1 MKKTNKKISKF
12 LKISLILCMI
22 FSQLASPIKTLAD
35 ELVPS
40 YELKMELDT
49 VNSSFVLTSVGAEL
63 VDGDNYILEIN
74 RSFEYAD
81 GKTNESE
88 NVTSYALVSEDEL
101 TAGYNILRDT
111 FSYNGVSYVYANV
124 YEIIDKTIDFTGY
137 GNDDYQ
143 TLLEDTEKV
152 TNIMD
157 TSFED
162 VVSYN
167 DTSLTMEV
175 VGDGVLCDATD
186 VNKCSV
192 TNNVVEIKYTTENGN
207 LNPNE
212 KYHTVLMVNGVT
224 SDLITEDLSVTSGS
238 VSLDFSKM
246 LPGVYTIEYEVRDKS
261 NVEVIS
267 NYVEITYT
275 NEGVTDRVD
284 FIKNSEVNDE
294 LFYSYTIL
302 NDTEK
307 EELGSSYSY
316 LDNPLAVIFDS
327 VVSEKISDIHT
338 SYNLLEED
346 NRYHVVSS
354 EYFYGAFNENS
365 DSYKVSD
372 VKSKLSNLLPY
383 TTVSVVDANGSV
395 VSNNEFIQ
403 NGMKLVV
410 TILGEKVEYDF
421 LVFSDVDGGYVE
433 TSDLSK
439 LIDKVLNGDLSYYDS
454 LNLDMDGN
462 EKIDIIDISLLGFNI
477 YTHEYN
483 LPVTLVEGEIT
494 TVIGNSDEEL
504 RVGDSFEVL
513 VSFDGFVD
521 DDTVESYINAIEGYV
536 NYDTDALKLESVEC
550 LDELFVGNYVNN
562 RFIYAS
568 DETFAENDETFIV
581 LTFVA
586 LTEGTH
592 KVSVSD
598 VSLVADGYVLTS
610 NDSNELELTVERAL
624 HTDASIKS
632 LHSNVGRFNKKFD
645 SNDLEYTLYVDSSVN
660 KVTLNGE
667 LNDSYAKTDGFKT
680 YSLTGDTTYINLNV
694 TAENGSVS
702 VYKVKVVKVYKS
714 SNNNLSEL
722 KIEGYDIEFNKN
734 TLEYEITV
742 GSDVDSLD
750 ITALVE
756 DSNAW
761 VKIEGNDNFKEGKN
775 EVRITV
781 YAENGSSRTYK
792 LLVNKKANESV
803 IVDEEDKDSNINTEK
818 VVIIILIILVVVGLL
833 YLIFKKDDEDDIRI
847 EQVKPRNIN
856 DLKKS
861 DLDSDKN
868 DLKKENS
875 EDKHK
880 KNNNKKKK

>member
-1 MKKTNKKISKF
+1 MKKANKKISKL

-22 FSQLASPIKTLAD
+22 FSQLANPIKILAD

-40 YELKMELDT
+40 YELSMELDT
-49 VNSSFVLTSVGAEL
+49 VNGSFILKNIGAEL
-63 VDGDNYILEIN
+63 VDGDDYILEIN
-74 RSFEYAD
+74 RSFEYSD
-81 GKTNESE
+81 GTTNESE
-88 NVTSYALVSEDEL
+88 NVTSYTLVSEDEL
-101 TAGYNILRDT
+101 NAGYSILRET

-124 YEIIDKTIDFTGY
+124 YEIIDKTIDFIGY

-152 TNIMD
+152 TNIMY

-175 VGDGVLCDATD
+175 VGEGVLCDATD

-192 TNNVVEIKYTTENGN
+192 TNNVVEIKYTTEKGN

-212 KYHTVLMVNGVT
+212 KYHTVLIVNGVV
-224 SDLITEDLSVTSGS
+224 SDLLTEDLDVTNGS

-267 NYVEITYT
+267 NYVELTYA
-275 NEGVTDRVD
+275 NESVTDRVD
-284 FIKNSEVNDE
+284 FVKNSVVSDE

-302 NDTEK
+302 NEIEK
-307 EELGSSYSY
+307 QELGSLYSY

-327 VVSEKISDIHT
+327 VVEEEVADIHT

-346 NRYHVVSS
+346 VRYHVISS
-354 EYFYGAFNENS
+354 EYLFGAYDEDS

-372 VKSKLSNLLPY
+372 VKNKLTGLLPY
-383 TTVSVVDANGSV
+383 TTVSVVDENGSV

-410 TILGEKVEYDF
+410 TILGEKIEYDF
-421 LVFSDVDGGYVE
+421 LVFGDVDGGYVE

-439 LIDKVLNGDLSYYDS
+439 LIDKVLSDELSFYDS
-454 LNLDMDGN
+454 LNLDLDGS
-462 EKIDIIDISLLGFNI
+462 EEIDIVDISLLGFNI
-477 YTHEYN
+477 YTQEYN
-483 LPVTLVEGEIT
+483 LPVSSVEGEISMIIENT
-494 TVIGNSDEEL
+494 DKEL

-513 VSFDGFVD
+513 VSLDGFVED
-521 DDTVESYINAIEGYV
+521 ENVDSYINAVEGYV
-536 NYDTDALKLESVEC
+536 NYDTDALKLESAEC
-550 LDELFVGNYVNN
+550 LDELFVGDYINN

-568 DETFAENDETFIV
+568 YETFATNNETFIV
-581 LTFVA
+581 LKFTA

-592 KVSVSD
+592 KVFVSD
-598 VSLVADGYVLTS
+598 VSLVGDGYVLVS
-610 NDSNELELTVERAL
+610 NDSNELELTIKRAL
-624 HTDASIKS
+624 HTDATIKS
-632 LHSNVGRFNKKFD
+632 LYSNVGKFNKNFD
-645 SNDLEYTLYVDSSVN
+645 ANDFEYTLYVDSSFKN
-660 KVTLNGE
+660 VTLSGE
-667 LNDSYAKTDGFKT
+667 LNDEYATTDGFKT
-680 YSLTGDTTYINLNV
+680 YSLTGDTTYVNLNV
-694 TAENGSVS
+694 TAEDGSVN
-702 VYKVKVVKVYKS
+702 VYKVRVIKVYKS

-722 KIEGYDIEFNKN
+722 KIEGYDIKFNKD

-742 GSDVDSLD
+742 DSDVDSLD

-756 DSNAW
+756 DSSAW

-775 EVRITV
+775 EVKITV
-781 YAENGSSRTYK
+781 YAENGSSKTYK
-792 LLVNKKANESV
+792 LLVNKKAEGKV
-803 IVDEEDKDSNINTEK
+803 LVDEEEKNSNVNTEK
-818 VVIIILIILVVVGLL
+818 IVIIILIILVVVGLL
-833 YLIFKKDDEDDIRI
+833 YLIFKKDDEEDIRI
-847 EQVKPRNIN
+847 EQVKPRNN
-856 DLKKS
+856 DESKKV
-861 DLDSDKN
+861 DSNKN

-875 EDKHK
+875 EDNHK
-880 KNNNKKKK
+880 RNNNKKKK

>member
-35 ELVPS
+35 ELVPG

-49 VNSSFVLTSVGAEL
+49 VNGNFVLKSVGADL

-88 NVTSYALVSEDEL
+88 NVTSYALVTEDEL
-101 TAGYNILRDT
+101 IAGYSILRDT

-175 VGDGVLCDATD
+175 VGAGVLCDATD

-192 TNNVVEIKYTTENGN
+192 TNSVVEIKYTTEKGN

-212 KYHTVLMVNGVT
+212 KYHTVLKVNSVVT
-224 SDLITEDLSVTSGS
+224 DLITEDLGVTNGS

-267 NYVEITYT
+267 NYVELTYS
-275 NEGVTDRVD
+275 NEEVTDKVD
-284 FIKNSEVNDE
+284 FVKNSLVSDE

-302 NDTEK
+302 NDIEK
-307 EELGSSYSY
+307 QELGTSYSY
-316 LDNPLAVIFDS
+316 LDNPLAFVFDS
-327 VVSEKISDIHT
+327 VVEQKGIDIHT
-338 SYNLLEED
+338 SYNLVEED
-346 NRYHVVSS
+346 VRYHVVSS
-354 EYFYGAFNENS
+354 EYLFGAYDEDS

-372 VKSKLSNLLPY
+372 VKNKLNSLLPY
-383 TTVSVVDANGSV
+383 TTVSVVDENGSV

-433 TSDLSK
+433 TSDLYK
-439 LIDKVLNGDLSYYDS
+439 LIDKLLNDELSYYDS
-454 LNLDMDGN
+454 LNLDLDGN
-462 EKIDIIDISLLGFNI
+462 EEIDMVDISLLGFNI
-477 YTHEYN
+477 YAQEYN
-483 LPVTLVEGEIT
+483 LPVSSIEGEISMIIENT
-494 TVIGNSDEEL
+494 DKEL

-513 VSFDGFVD
+513 VSLDGFVED
-521 DDTVESYINAIEGYV
+521 ENVDSYINAIEGYV
-536 NYDTDALKLESVEC
+536 NYDADALKLESVEC
-550 LDELFVGNYVNN
+550 LDELFVGNYVSN

-568 DETFAENDETFIV
+568 YETFATNNETFIV
-581 LTFVA
+581 LKFTA

-598 VSLVADGYVLTS
+598 VSLVGDGYVLVS
-610 NDSNELELTVERAL
+610 NDSNELELTVKRAL
-624 HTDASIKS
+624 HTDATIKS
-632 LHSNVGRFNKKFD
+632 LYSNVGKFNKNFD
-645 SNDLEYTLYVDSSVN
+645 ANDFEYTLYVDSSVKN
-660 KVTLNGE
+660 VTLSGE
-667 LNDSYAKTDGFKT
+667 LNDEYATTDGFKT
-680 YSLTGDTTYINLNV
+680 YSLTGDTTYVNLNV
-694 TAENGSVS
+694 TAEDGSVN

-722 KIEGYDIEFNKN
+722 KVEGYDIKFDKN

-742 GSDVDSLD
+742 DSDVDSLD

-775 EVRITV
+775 EVKITV
-781 YAENGSSRTYK
+781 YAENGSSKTYK
-792 LLVNKKANESV
+792 LLVNKKAEGKV
-803 IVDEEDKDSNINTEK
+803 LVDEEEKSNVNTEK
-818 VVIIILIILVVVGLL
+818 LVIIILIILVVVGLL
-833 YLIFKKDDEDDIRI
+833 YLIFKKDDEEDIRI
-847 EQVKPRNIN
+847 EQVKPRNN
-856 DLKKS
+856 DESKKT
-861 DLDSDKN
+861 DSNKN

-875 EDKHK
+875 EEHHK
-880 KNNNKKKK
+880 KNKNKKKK